1 MTPLQWHQNPSH
13 PILDGF
19 TIRRTGDTPTKIR
32 LILHL
37 LQHPEQFRVLPDLGR
52 KSTSIRT
59 SSHRIISFAGNILGI
74 KEESRAGVI
83 QTLWTYI
90 KTNNLQD
97 KVDRK
102 RIHADAAL
110 RPVRMQ
116 QIVASHMRLR
126 ACFLDIWRR
135 NHPIPFLTRASQ
147 SVSRTAKSRG
157 HQLYS
162 ESIYATLRSALSL
175 GHRT

>member
-1 MTPLQWHQNPSH
+1 MTPPQWHQNPSH

-19 TIRRTGDTPTKIR
+19 TIRRTGDAPTKIR

-52 KSTSIRT
+52 RSTSFRT
-59 SSHRIISFAGNILGI
+59 NSYRMLSLAGNILGI

-110 RPVRMQ
+110 RPVCMQ
-116 QIVASHMRLR
+116 QILASHMRLR
-126 ACFLDIWRR
+126 SSPLDIWRR
-135 NHPIPFLTRASQ
+135 SDPIQFLTRAS
-147 SVSRTAKSRG
+147 
-157 HQLYS
+157 
-162 ESIYATLRSALSL
+162 
-175 GHRT
+175 